1 MVSTMIKG
9 TAIDGQRLTDK
20 QEYFTSPEAKQRFM
34 NMITAAA
41 EGRTNPMGFDVD
53 GNPLSNKTGPR
64 HDLQGDSS
72 DNLDDTEQILQDRFN
87 PVVKSKTEKKKKGMV
102 VVIALGGKPPKS
114 PEHTAD
120 PDEKKKM
127 DDAWQFLKNMPTRCP
142 IHGDELEMT
151 GDHPLDIEI
160 GPSFCPT
167 CSKEHT
173 VHSFPPNEMGE

>member
-1 MVSTMIKG
+1 MNGDFKMKE
-9 TAIDGQRLTDK
+9 DDK
-20 QEYFTSPEAKQRFM
+20 
-34 NMITAAA
+34 
-41 EGRTNPMGFDVD
+41 
-53 GNPLSNKTGPR
+53 
-64 HDLQGDSS
+64 
-72 DNLDDTEQILQDRFN
+72 
-87 PVVKSKTEKKKKGMV
+87 KKKKGMV

-151 GDHPLDIEI
+151 GDHSLDIEI

-167 CSKEHT
+167 CAELPK
-173 VHSFPPNEMGE
+173 NEMGEQVASVLGER

>member
-34 NMITAAA
+34 DMITAAA

-53 GNPLSNKTGPR
+53 GNPKTNQTGQSVR
-64 HDLQGDSS
+64 QDLQSDSS

-120 PDEKKKM
+120 PDSKKKM
-127 DDAWQFLKNMPTRCP
+127 DDAWRFLKNMPTRCP

-151 GDHPLDIEI
+151 GDHPLDDEI

-167 CSKEHT
+167 CSKR
-173 VHSFPPNEMGE
+173 